1 MDHQLIKQIFIGLIL
16 VVAIVCIIYQ
26 SLDFCGCHERCCN
39 RANRTN
45 RTNRRIDVKQA
56 PGIP

>member
-16 VVAIVCIIYQ
+16 VVAFLCIIYQ
-26 SLDFCGCHERCCN
+26 ALDLCACRERCCN
-39 RANRTN
+39 REN

-56 PGIP
+56 PEIP